1 MKLFLASPHTLL
13 RFKEGYQLC
22 EYILQGKT
30 EHIKSSLQFT
40 GGTDMIV
47 FLAGG
52 VSGNLKP
59 AWQRTAKRPDISLN
73 NFTED
78 LINEN
83 FWQGGSPVTGS
94 KTRLRL

>member
-1 MKLFLASPHTLL
+1 
-13 RFKEGYQLC
+13 
-22 EYILQGKT
+22 
-30 EHIKSSLQFT
+30 
-40 GGTDMIV
+40 MII

-59 AWQRTAKRPDISLN
+59 AWQRVAKRPVPSLKA
-73 NFTED
+73 FQEE